1 MIKRAGES
9 KFALL
14 HTHGDTVYDTFI
26 GELIVLVKN
35 YAASMGSRP
44 DSWVKFGVRLESVN
58 VFGEDVGVGN
68 DLVDKCSC
76 AARNLLRGEKKWL

>member
-44 DSWVKFGVRLESVN
+44 DSPPGQL
-58 VFGEDVGVGN
+58 GEVW
-68 DLVDKCSC
+68 CPP
-76 AARNLLRGEKKWL
+76 